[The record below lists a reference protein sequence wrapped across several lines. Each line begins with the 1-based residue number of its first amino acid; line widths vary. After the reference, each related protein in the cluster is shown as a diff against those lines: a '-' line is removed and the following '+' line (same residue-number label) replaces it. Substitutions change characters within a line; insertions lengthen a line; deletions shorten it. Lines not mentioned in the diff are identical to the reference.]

1 MQLKNIIKYDK
12 MLELSYLLKDNG
24 FDKFGFS
31 IVTEVDTKEQLN
43 KINEEFF
50 YKVPENEGK
59 TPDYGDEICVDVEG
73 IIFKYIVKEDAE
85 DN

>member
-1 MQLKNIIKYDK
+1 MQLRNVIKYDK

-50 YKVPENEGK
+50 YKVPEN
-59 TPDYGDEICVDVEG
+59 
-73 IIFKYIVKEDAE
+73 
-85 DN
+85 